1 MRLFLSLSLF
11 VCARKNKAKEG
22 SKERR
27 QRSPSPSRSRFSA
40 SLSAIFSLCVFPEQT
55 VTPQTNPTYL
65 YSIVYVPSR
74 AEKEKNEYYGQLND
88 LRAGVDHITNEKVY
102 QMIQFFDCDRC
113 CKLNA
118 ETLLL
123 RHLYI
128 LSW

>member
-1 MRLFLSLSLF
+1 MSTISVSVSISLSLL
-11 VCARKNKAKEG
+11 RL
-22 SKERR
+22 
-27 QRSPSPSRSRFSA
+27 
-40 SLSAIFSLCVFPEQT
+40 SLCYSLCVFPEQT

-102 QMIQFFDCDRC
+102 QMIPYFDCDRC